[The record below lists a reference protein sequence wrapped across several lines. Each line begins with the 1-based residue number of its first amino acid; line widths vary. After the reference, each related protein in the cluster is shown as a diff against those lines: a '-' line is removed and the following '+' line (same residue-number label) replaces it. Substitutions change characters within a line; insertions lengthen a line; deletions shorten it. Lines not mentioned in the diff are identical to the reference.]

1 MMERRI
7 IKGLMIGMVLF
18 SACYYDVEEEL
29 YPATVCNTEN
39 MSYQNHIVPILQQ
52 HCYSCHSAAV
62 NNGNVTLEG
71 YSQFIKYVNSG
82 QLLGAIKHESG
93 FSAMPQGLSS
103 LIPCNIKKIEEW
115 INQGKLNN

>member
-7 IKGLMIGMVLF
+7 IKGLMIGMVLI

-29 YPATVCNTEN
+29 YPATVCLTDN
-39 MSYQNHIVPILQQ
+39 MSFQNHIVPILQQ
-52 HCYSCHSAAV
+52 HCYSCHAAAI
-62 NNGNVTLEG
+62 NTGNITLEG
-71 YSQFIKYVNSG
+71 YSEFIKYVNSG

-103 LIPCNIKKIEEW
+103 LIPCNIAKIEQW